1 MPIVAPRGQTE
12 SKRIRPARDST
23 RPRRTKD
30 AEDIARLQ
38 AALRER

>member
-12 SKRIRPARDST
+12 SKRIRPT
-23 RPRRTKD
+23 QNFTPPRRAKD